1 MTTPNEAR
9 AWAAAHSAHRFPY
22 GSDGEYVAAIF
33 AETSDHGVTTF
44 GDTEFAYVAH
54 ADDIDLHRQMAAEIP
69 PRRDI
74 DRMLAA
80 EDATAERHG
89 NPIVAA
95 ASILVGAAF
104 LVMVAVALWGWV
116 A

>member
-54 ADDIDLHRQMAAEIP
+54 ASDL
-69 PRRDI
+69 PRPLDA
-74 DRMLAA
+74 MLTR
-80 EDATAERHG
+80 EDATAERG
-89 NPIVAA
+89 STTERIIGAVA
-95 ASILVGAAF
+95 SVLVGAAF
-104 LVMVAVALWGWV
+104 LTMVAVALWGWL